1 MTKRSSNRF
10 STFTACIA
18 TLPEPFTVADI
29 CAAKPELAMTYVSD
43 SVSRCIGTGLLVET
57 GSRTGRNYRMLS
69 RSQTF
74 ADQLTAQRID
84 AATPTTPS
92 VSWADGARLLGA
104 LVPWLAA

>member
-10 STFTACIA
+10 RAFEAGVA
-18 TLPEPFTVADI
+18 NLPEPFTVADI
-29 CAAKPELAMTYVSD
+29 CAAKPELTMTYVSY
-43 SVSRCIGTGLLVET
+43 SVSRYVGMGLLVET
-57 GSRTGRNYRMLS
+57 GERTGRNA
-69 RSQTF
+69 RSLRRSNAF